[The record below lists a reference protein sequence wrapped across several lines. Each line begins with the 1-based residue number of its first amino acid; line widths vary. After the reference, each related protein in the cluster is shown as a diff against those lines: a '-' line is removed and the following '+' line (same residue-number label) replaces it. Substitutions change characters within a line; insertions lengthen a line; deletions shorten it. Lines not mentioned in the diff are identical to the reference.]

1 MLSMFGILFL
11 LCGYSLIMSFVLN
24 GTSDSIMSHL
34 FETSYLFLHLIILG
48 ILFYLT
54 FRALMKGSAIMA
66 NIMMKDHNRKNIVTM
81 VIAAVL
87 ATIFLSLGIY
97 AALIAFGAPVP
108 LSDIFNG
115 VVSHAIMNA
124 SFLATTLGISFFIF
138 PFLYN
143 ENVEA
148 VSA

>member
-1 MLSMFGILFL
+1 MLAMLGVLFG
-11 LCGYSLIMSFVLN
+11 LCGYSLVISFVIN
-24 GTSDSIMSHL
+24 MESDSIMSHL
-34 FETSYLFLHLIILG
+34 FETSYLFLHLVIIG
-48 ILFYLT
+48 IIFYLT

-66 NIMMKDHNRKNIVTM
+66 NIMMKDHNKKNIVTM
-81 VIAAVL
+81 VISAILGVL
-87 ATIFLSLGIY
+87 VLLVGIY
-97 AALIAFGAPVP
+97 ASLIAFNAPVP
-108 LSDIFNG
+108 LSNIFAG

-124 SFLATTLGISFFIF
+124 CFLATMLAISFFIF